1 MEEQEK
7 KIVPKTKGKG
17 KKSKKNEKKVKNGA
31 QEAEEDLFKFSKRNQ
46 KGEKIDINKDLVVA
60 GKDSEE
66 IESDEDGTDDDDVY
80 GGANDD
86 FEDPDDGEKKL
97 SDEDEGYDSDS
108 LDLRE
113 KSPKT
118 TLIEHLKLMSDIFNS
133 SVDGASDYYDQL
145 FDERAQFMLDFEN
158 VLKIMT
164 FDETVEYV
172 LPCM

>member
-1 MEEQEK
+1 M
-7 KIVPKTKGKG
+7 
-17 KKSKKNEKKVKNGA
+17 
-31 QEAEEDLFKFSKRNQ
+31 
-46 KGEKIDINKDLVVA
+46 A

-66 IESDEDGTDDDDVY
+66 IESDEEGTDEDDVY
-80 GGANDD
+80 GGADDD
-86 FEDPDDGEKKL
+86 FEDTDDAAKKM
-97 SDEDEGYDSDS
+97 SDEDDGYDSDS

-158 VLKIMT
+158 ILKIMT